1 MPLLLFLALLIAILA
16 VVFAVQN
23 AIPITVTF
31 FSWKFEGFLAL
42 VLLLTLALGVVMS
55 LLVSRPAMIK
65 RSWVIS
71 QQKKRIEDLERNL
84 LGVMETSESPQQ
96 EDPPHLDRGA

>member
-1 MPLLLFLALLIAILA
+1 MPLFLFAALVIAILA

-31 FSWKFEGFLAL
+31 FSWKFEGSLAL
-42 VLLLTLALGVVMS
+42 VLLLTLALGVVTS
-55 LLVSRPAMIK
+55 LLVSLPAMIK

-71 QQKKRIEDLERNL
+71 QQKKRIEDLEKSAQEM
-84 LGVMETSESPQQ
+84 GETPESPPR
-96 EDPPHLDRGA
+96 EEPPPISQ